1 MNNTTSANPYTEIQS
16 FSNTALIC
24 TVVVVFLFSLVLVA
38 ILAKRSTI
46 STSQNI
52 SQSSQSGPPISN
64 HSPTHRETEVSRSP
78 TLPIYR
84 VHHFAIIILYN
95 FTIIKSDTCLHI
107 CVETSI
113 FSLPPQPLFS
123 HLQVYPLNNS
133 LLKSF
138 K

>member
-38 ILAKRSTI
+38 ILAKRSKSTETI

-52 SQSSQSGPPISN
+52 SQSSQSGPQISN

-84 VHHFAIIILYN
+84 ERKELESVFIMSQLM
-95 FTIIKSDTCLHI
+95 
-107 CVETSI
+107 
-113 FSLPPQPLFS
+113 
-123 HLQVYPLNNS
+123 
-133 LLKSF
+133 
-138 K
+138 